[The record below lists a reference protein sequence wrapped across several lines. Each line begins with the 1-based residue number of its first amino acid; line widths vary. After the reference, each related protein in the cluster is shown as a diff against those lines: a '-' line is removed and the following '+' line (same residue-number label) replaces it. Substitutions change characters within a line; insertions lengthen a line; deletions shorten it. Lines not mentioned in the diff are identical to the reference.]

1 MLETLSRIFFGFV
14 DTIDDSTIVP
24 SDINIPPEAIVDRI
38 ELRERFEEEHPIKEK
53 SIESIEFEGH
63 TYQIPMYL
71 LRSEDK
77 NTEQFDWRLLPKYQ
91 SWEEELPYMLP
102 GFMGIGIP
110 AMGYAVIGG
119 NKYRIRQNRKR
130 ELIPFLRGAS
140 ETEKDQTYFKLGILL
155 GHTANSP
162 IYFAGLCNKTNY
174 CITEKGEVKMWSGA
188 FTNRKIN
195 HSPQAAAKSFLL
207 HGDVL
212 NVLDQLTFSNRDHKQ
227 TVEEG
232 MYSVCPRT

>member
-174 CITEKGEVKMWSGA
+174 CS
-188 FTNRKIN
+188 F
-195 HSPQAAAKSFLL
+195 HS
-207 HGDVL
+207 
-212 NVLDQLTFSNRDHKQ
+212 FSIKL
-227 TVEEG
+227 
-232 MYSVCPRT
+232 